1 MITELEDDVER
12 IHLHFPA
19 MNREEMSLRSEQG
32 TLCVGLNGREQE
44 IPTESYV
51 KSSQVKAS
59 LNDDVLSLDIP
70 RSDSPS

>member
-1 MITELEDDVER
+1 
-12 IHLHFPA
+12 

-32 TLCVGLNGREQE
+32 TLFVGLNGREQE

>member
-1 MITELEDDVER
+1 MITELEDDIEK

-19 MNREEMSLRSEQG
+19 LNREEMSLRSEQG
-32 TLCVGLNGREQE
+32 VLFVGLNGREQE

-70 RSDSPS
+70 RTKSPS